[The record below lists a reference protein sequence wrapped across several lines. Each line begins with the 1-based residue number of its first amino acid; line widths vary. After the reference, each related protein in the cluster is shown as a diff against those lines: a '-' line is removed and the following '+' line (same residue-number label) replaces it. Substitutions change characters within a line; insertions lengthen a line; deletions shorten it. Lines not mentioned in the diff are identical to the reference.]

1 MQNKETNQSKQIESY
16 IGWAVLLILLV
27 GTFRVL
33 KPFLS
38 AGIWAAILAFSLWP
52 ANNRLTIWLRGRRTL
67 AALITTVGISLML
80 LAPFVVL
87 GFNLADDI
95 QAVSTAAQKWGAN
108 GSAAP
113 AWLEKIPLIGP
124 HAKAYWTDMIDESAK
139 LTRQLNQATENV
151 STATPSS
158 QTPAPEE
165 SKLVGMLGK
174 VINEARSLLL
184 TAVIVVGE
192 GIVQVALSLL
202 LMFFLLC
209 DVSLGDRFT
218 GAVVRIAGE
227 RGRHL
232 LKVAGDTVRGVIYG
246 ILGTAIVQGAVAAAG
261 FAIAGVPG
269 PVFLGLLVFF
279 LSPVPVG
286 PPLVWVPASIWLF
299 AHDQTGWGIFML
311 IWGLGVST
319 IDNIVKPW
327 LISQGSHMPFLL
339 IFFGV
344 IGGALSFG
352 FIGIFIG
359 PSLLA
364 VTYCLV
370 DEWLENKM

>member
-1 MQNKETNQSKQIESY
+1 MQNKETNQSKQMETY
-16 IGWAVLLILLV
+16 IGWAVLIMLLGGAFLV
-27 GTFRVL
+27 I

-38 AGIWAAILAFSLWP
+38 AAVWAAVLTFSLWP
-52 ANNRLTIWLRGRRTL
+52 ANHRLTLWLRGRRVL
-67 AALITTVGISLML
+67 AALITTIGISLVL

-87 GFNLADDI
+87 GFNLAGDI
-95 QAVSTAAQKWGAN
+95 QAVSTAAEKWGD
-108 GSAAP
+108 GGPPAP
-113 AWLEKIPLIGP
+113 AWLEKIPLVGSN
-124 HAKAYWTDMIDESAK
+124 AKTYWEDTINEIAK
-139 LTRQLNQATENV
+139 LTRKLGRAAEE
-151 STATPSS
+151 SS
-158 QTPAPEE
+158 QPFPPNLAEE
-165 SKLVGMLGK
+165 SKLMGMLGK
-174 VINEARSLLL
+174 VINEVRSVLLAAAI
-184 TAVIVVGE
+184 AVGQGVL
-192 GIVQVALSLL
+192 QVSLSLL

-209 DVSLGDRFT
+209 DPTLGDRFT
-218 GAVVRIAGE
+218 GVVLRIAGD

-246 ILGTAIVQGAVAAAG
+246 ILGTAIAQGVIAGIG

-269 PVFLGLLVFF
+269 PVFLGLLTFF

-319 IDNIVKPW
+319 IDNFLKPW

-339 IFFGV
+339 IFIGV
-344 IGGALSFG
+344 IGGALAFG

-370 DEWLENKM
+370 NEWLERK